1 MKGSFL
7 DFFLEA
13 DSADSGV
20 FLLLLEDVV
29 EELQVDSSCVDF
41 KKNSRIVGNILV
53 HDVINFK
60 NPV

>member
-41 KKNSRIVGNILV
+41 KKIVESWEI
-53 HDVINFK
+53 FQCMT
-60 NPV
+60 